1 MASTKHFQLPSFQ
14 ILLIALCLTL
24 IGCFLVPRLPVKLA
38 PDRELANLSVSF
50 SMRDMSAKVVEMEVT
65 SKLEGML
72 SRIKGVEKVYSSSGS
87 GWGWVGVDISKNMDI
102 DVVRFEMSTLI
113 RQLYP
118 SFPPGV
124 SYPTV
129 SASRS
134 DETSARPFLTYI
146 LNAPS
151 TPILIQQFAENTIKN
166 QLSYL
171 EGIDEVNISGAS
183 PVIWRLE
190 YDYAKLQ
197 RQGLSVNDIQSALNL
212 YLEKEYLGTVMT
224 EMENEPS
231 KHHWIRLMIAPE
243 THAEQFDPSLVI
255 VRNISGKLI
264 RLNQLVKV
272 SYQEDEPSSYFRI
285 NGLNSIY
292 LSIKAKAG
300 VNQLQL
306 AQNVKKALQKME
318 ASFPPNYEIH
328 LAYDAT
334 DYIREELRTILF
346 RSGLTILI
354 LLGFVFLIYRNLRY
368 LGLISF
374 SLIVNLAVAVVLY
387 KLLKLEMH
395 IYSLMGITIS
405 LNLLLDN
412 IIVMSDQ
419 IHRQKNRNAFL
430 AILTATL
437 TTMAALVMIFFMD
450 EKTRLNLQDFA
461 EVIMINLG
469 VSLLVVLW
477 LVPALMEKMNL
488 VSGGRKYSNRGKRAK
503 VRFNRF
509 YRKFIGLTTR
519 KRGWVALAGIL
530 VFGLPVFMLPD
541 EIKPKEEKEL
551 SKASIVYNKTLGSE
565 FYREKIKPIAN
576 VALGGT
582 LRLFVEKVF
591 EGSYWKDNQ
600 ETTLNVALSMP
611 NGSTLSQTNQL
622 IGRMEGYLRKF
633 PQIKQFQTNVETRRA
648 SIDIRFNKEDQQSSF
663 PYSLKSELIGK
674 AVELG
679 GGSWGVY
686 GLGDGFSNDLRENAG
701 SYQIK
706 LLGYNYDELYNWAEI
721 IRDSLLQ
728 HRRIK
733 EVTIDY
739 EFSWYKKDYE
749 EFTFNLNKGRLIQ
762 DNMRPQELFGDL
774 NPMFGR
780 GWYAGSWTTATG
792 SDPIRL
798 YSKESNSYDIWRLK
812 HFTGKVNGLPY
823 RLDNLA
829 LIEKAQAPQSIVREN
844 QQYKLCLQFEYIG
857 AYEQGNR
864 VLDRQVE
871 NFKKILP
878 LGYSIDSEKNNGYQE
893 KNNGKQYLLLLIVV
907 LIIYFTTSILFN
919 SLKQPFAILL
929 IIPISYVGLFLTF
942 YLFKLNFDQGGFAAF
957 ILLSG
962 ITVNAGIYVVNQY
975 NIIFKSNRLSPI
987 KAYIRAWN
995 LRIIPI
1001 SLTILSTVLGFVPFL
1016 IGEKEGFWFPLAA
1029 GTIGGLIMS
1038 IVGLFV
1044 FLPLFLGVD
1053 VSARK
1058 QHPRKDNYISP

>member
-1 MASTKHFQLPSFQ
+1 MASTKHFRLPSFQ
-14 ILLIALCLTL
+14 ILLIAFCMTL
-24 IGCFLVPRLPVKLA
+24 IGCFLLPRLPVKLA
-38 PDRELANLSVSF
+38 PDKSLANLSVSF
-50 SMRDMSAKVVEMEVT
+50 SMRDMSARVVEMEVT

-102 DVVRFEMSTLI
+102 DVVRFEISTLI

-118 SFPPGV
+118 SLPSGV

-129 SASRS
+129 SARRS
-134 DETSARPFLTYI
+134 DESSSRPFLTYV

-151 TPILIQQFAENTIKN
+151 TPILIQKFAENSIKN
-166 QLSYL
+166 QLAYL

-183 PVIWRLE
+183 PAIWRLE
-190 YDYAKLQ
+190 YDYAQLR
-197 RQGLSVNDIQSALNL
+197 RQGLSVQDLQDALNT

-224 EMENEPS
+224 DVEKEPS
-231 KHHWIRLMIAPE
+231 KHQWIRLMIAPE
-243 THAEQFDPSLVI
+243 NHTDRFDPSLVI

-306 AQNVKKALQKME
+306 AQNVKKSLQKME

-334 DYIREELRTILF
+334 EYIREELRILLF

-354 LLGFVFLIYRNLRY
+354 LLAFVFLIYRNLRY
-368 LGLISF
+368 LGMIAF
-374 SLIVNLAVAVVLY
+374 SLIVNLAVAVVFY

-395 IYSLMGITIS
+395 LYSLMGITIS

-450 EKTRLNLQDFA
+450 ERTRLNLQDFA

-469 VSLLVVLW
+469 VSLIVVLW
-477 LVPALMEKMNL
+477 LVPALMEKFNL
-488 VSGGRKYSNRGKRAK
+488 TNSSRKKSNKGKRAK
-503 VRFNRF
+503 VRFNRL
-509 YRKFIGLTTR
+509 YSKFIGFTTR
-519 KRGWVALAGIL
+519 KRTWVALAGIL
-530 VFGLPVFMLPD
+530 LFGLPVFMLPD
-541 EIKPKEEKEL
+541 EIKPEEEKEL
-551 SKASIVYNKTLGSE
+551 SSASVVYNKTLGSE
-565 FYREKIKPIAN
+565 FYRENIKPIAN

-582 LRLFVEKVF
+582 LRLFVEKVY

-600 ETTLNVALSMP
+600 ETTLNVTLSMP
-611 NGSTLSQTNQL
+611 NGSTLLQTNQL
-622 IGRMEGYLRKF
+622 IQQMETYLRLF

-648 SIDIRFNKEDQQSSF
+648 SIDIRFSREDQLNSF
-663 PYSLKSELIGK
+663 PYFLKSELISK

-679 GGSWGVY
+679 GGSWGVF

-706 LLGYNYDELYNWAEI
+706 LLGYNYDELYTWAEI
-721 IRDSLLQ
+721 IRDSLLR

-733 EVTIDY
+733 EVTIDS
-739 EFSWYKKDYE
+739 ELSWYKKDYE
-749 EFTFNLNKGRLIQ
+749 EFMFNLNKERLIQ
-762 DNMRPQELFGDL
+762 YNLRPQELFGDMS
-774 NPMFGR
+774 PMFGR
-780 GWYAGSWTTATG
+780 GWYAGSWIRSEG

-798 YSKESNSYDIWRLK
+798 YSKESNSYDIWRMK
-812 HFTGKVNGLPY
+812 NFESRANTIPY
-823 RLDNLA
+823 RLDYLA
-829 LIEKAQAPQSIVREN
+829 HIEKVQAPPSIVREN
-844 QQYKLCLQFEYIG
+844 QQYKLCLQYEYIG
-857 AYEQGNR
+857 AYEQGSR
-864 VLDRQVE
+864 VLDYQIE

-878 LGYSIDSEKNNGYQE
+878 LGYSIASEKNNGYRE
-893 KNNGKQYLLLLIVV
+893 KNGKQYLLLLIVV
-907 LIIYFTTSILFN
+907 ILIYFTTSILFN

-929 IIPISYVGLFLTF
+929 IIPVSYIGLFLTF
-942 YLFKLNFDQGGFAAF
+942 FLFRLNFDQGGFASF

-975 NIIFKSNRLSPI
+975 KIIQKNKRMTPI
-987 KAYIRAWN
+987 RAYLRAWN
-995 LRIIPI
+995 LRIVPI

-1029 GTIGGLIMS
+1029 GTIGGLIFS
-1038 IVGLFV
+1038 IIGLFV
-1044 FLPLFLGVD
+1044 CLPIFLGIV
-1053 VSARK
+1053 AK
-1058 QHPRKDNYISP
+1058 QKRRLPC